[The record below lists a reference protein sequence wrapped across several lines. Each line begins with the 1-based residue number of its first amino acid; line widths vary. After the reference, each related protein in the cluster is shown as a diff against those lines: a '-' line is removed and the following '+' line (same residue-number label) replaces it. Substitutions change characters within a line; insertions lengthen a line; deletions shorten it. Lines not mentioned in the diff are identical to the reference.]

1 MVRAGLGAGGRP
13 AGWGGERPGQVTARD
28 EKETRPTALGCPG
41 EDPSPPRV
49 LQASRKAGTRGKATA
64 TKQAQRGSSNVF
76 SMFEQA
82 QIQEFK
88 EVSALPPDTLF
99 YVTRGSGLCPCPRTP
114 LLPAFTGAGA
124 APTGDCDLPPHR
136 PSAALTRTVMA
147 SSASLTFGRPTP
159 SWVSAPTAPLHPL
172 LSRGL
177 QRGAPCYF
185 RPSSLPPLP
194 SHVTLAA
201 HPPPRAAPTLHPML
215 GKEERAT

>member
-28 EKETRPTALGCPG
+28 GKETRPTALGCPG

-99 YVTRGSGLCPCPRTP
+99 SVTRGSGLCPCPGLPCSLPSLGRG
-114 LLPAFTGAGA
+114 LLPLETV
-124 APTGDCDLPPHR
+124 TSH
-136 PSAALTRTVMA
+136 LT
-147 SSASLTFGRPTP
+147 
-159 SWVSAPTAPLHPL
+159 
-172 LSRGL
+172 GL
-177 QRGAPCYF
+177 Q
-185 RPSSLPPLP
+185 
-194 SHVTLAA
+194 
-201 HPPPRAAPTLHPML
+201 LH
-215 GKEERAT
+215 